1 MSVLVV
7 YLDVNEGGNR
17 DSSEESQYLV
27 GQEEVEELVSI
38 VGLEDPENSQVNC
51 LLEALKVTK
60 ELDHAGERAEVA
72 VVSGRSGAIVSETDR
87 SLARQLDLLL
97 EEVKPDSAV
106 LVIGSIEQER
116 LIPILES
123 RIRIDAVDRVI
134 VRQIHDL
141 ESKYYLAKRFLA
153 DDELRSTILVPMGVV
168 LTVLPILSYL
178 VDVRTTFAVITAIL
192 GIFLL
197 YKSLDIDDSIA
208 IIPEKI
214 RETLYSG
221 RVSVVTYVVAVGLIL
236 VGVFIGVVNTPISE
250 DVGGSVT
257 SLMGFIHYSIPW
269 VALGG
274 LVMSLGKALDSV
286 IRNKQVQTAHINL
299 IFGIISTAI
308 VIRGFSSYF
317 LQQQGAIGAIGLAKM
332 RMGGLIEIGPLVWTA
347 EEHLAIFVGLGIL
360 VSVVGIKI
368 APRIRKMQSKAK

>member
-7 YLDVNEGGNR
+7 CLDVNEGGNR
-17 DSSEESQYLV
+17 DDSEVSQYIV
-27 GQEEVEELVSI
+27 GQEEIEALVSI

-60 ELDHAGERAEVA
+60 ELEHIGEEVEVA
-72 VVSGRSGAIVSETDR
+72 VVSGRSGVIVSETDK
-87 SLARQLDLLL
+87 SLARQVDLLL
-97 EEVKPDSAV
+97 EEVKPDSAI

-168 LTVLPILSYL
+168 LTILPILSYL

-192 GIFLL
+192 GVFVL
-197 YKSLDIDDSIA
+197 YKALDIDDDIA
-208 IIPEKI
+208 IVPTKI

-236 VGVFIGVVNTPISE
+236 IGVFIGVVNMPISE
-250 DVGGSVT
+250 NVGGSVT
-257 SLMGFIHYSIPW
+257 SLMGFVHYSIPW
-269 VALGG
+269 IALGG
-274 LVMSLGKALDSV
+274 LVMGLGKTLDRV
-286 IRNKQVQTAHINL
+286 IRNKQVQTAHVNL
-299 IFGIISTAI
+299 IFGIISTA
-308 VIRGFSSYF
+308 VVVRGFSSYF
-317 LQQQGAIGAIGLAKM
+317 LQQQNVIGASGLEKI
-332 RMGGLIEIGPLVWTA
+332 RIGGLIEIGPLVWTA
-347 EEHLAIFVGLGIL
+347 EGHLAIFVGLGIL
-360 VSVVGIKI
+360 VSIVGIKV

>member
-7 YLDVNEGGNR
+7 CVDVNDGGNR
-17 DSSEESQYLV
+17 DGSGEAQYIV
-27 GQEEVEELVSI
+27 GQEEIESLVYI

-60 ELDHAGERAEVA
+60 ELENAGEKVEVA
-72 VVSGRSGAIVSETDR
+72 IVSGRAGAMVSDSSK
-87 SLARQLDLLL
+87 SLARQLDLLI
-97 EEVKPDSAV
+97 EEIKPDSAI
-106 LVIGSIEQER
+106 LVIGSIEEER

-141 ESKYYLAKRFLA
+141 ESRYYLAKRFLA

-168 LTVLPILSYL
+168 LTILPILSYL
-178 VDVRTTFAVITAIL
+178 VDIRTTFVVITTVLGVFVVYKALDIEDNIAIL
-192 GIFLL
+192 PT
-197 YKSLDIDDSIA
+197 KV
-208 IIPEKI
+208 

-236 VGVFIGVVNTPISE
+236 VGIFIGVVNMPTSG
-250 DVGGSVT
+250 DGGKSLT
-257 SLMGFIHYSIPW
+257 SLMGFVHYGIPW

-274 LVMSLGKALDSV
+274 VVMSLGKALDRI
-286 IRNKQVQTAHINL
+286 IRSRQVKTAHINL
-299 IFGIISTAI
+299 IFGIISTAV

-317 LQQQGAIGAIGLAKM
+317 LQQQNVIGAFGLGKIRIA
-332 RMGGLIEIGPLVWTA
+332 GLVEIGPLIWTA
-347 EEHLAIFVGLGIL
+347 EEHLAILVGLGIL
-360 VSVVGIKI
+360 VSVVGIKV
-368 APRIRKMQSKAK
+368 APRIRKMQNKAK

>member
-7 YLDVNEGGNR
+7 CLDVNEGGNR
-17 DSSEESQYLV
+17 DSSEDSRYVV
-27 GQEEVEELVSI
+27 GQGEIEELVSI
-38 VGLEDPENSQVNC
+38 VGLEDPENSHVNC

-60 ELDHAGERAEVA
+60 ELEQAGEKVEVA
-72 VVSGRSGAIVSETDR
+72 VVSGRSGVILSETDN

-97 EEVKPDSAV
+97 EEVKPDSAI

-168 LTVLPILSYL
+168 LTILPILSYL
-178 VDVRTTFAVITAIL
+178 VDIRTTFAIITAII
-192 GIFLL
+192 GVFVL
-197 YKSLDIDDSIA
+197 YKALDIDESIA
-208 IIPEKI
+208 IIPTKI
-214 RETLYSG
+214 REMLYSG
-221 RVSVVTYVVAVGLIL
+221 RVSVVTYVVGVGLIL
-236 VGVFIGVVNTPISE
+236 VGVFIGLVNMPTSE

-257 SLMGFIHYSIPW
+257 SLMGFIHNSIPW

-274 LVMSLGKALDSV
+274 LVMSLGKTLDRV

-317 LQQQGAIGAIGLAKM
+317 LQQQGVIGAIGLAKTKIA
-332 RMGGLIEIGPLVWTA
+332 GLIEIGPLVWTA

-360 VSVVGIKI
+360 VSVVGIKM

>member
-1 MSVLVV
+1 MSGLVV

-60 ELDHAGERAEVA
+60 ELEHAGERAEVA

>member
-60 ELDHAGERAEVA
+60 ELEHAGERAEVA

-168 LTVLPILSYL
+168 LTILPILSYL

-192 GIFLL
+192 GVFVL
-197 YKSLDIDDSIA
+197 Y
-208 IIPEKI
+208 
-214 RETLYSG
+214 
-221 RVSVVTYVVAVGLIL
+221 
-236 VGVFIGVVNTPISE
+236 
-250 DVGGSVT
+250 
-257 SLMGFIHYSIPW
+257 
-269 VALGG
+269 
-274 LVMSLGKALDSV
+274 KALDIEDDIYVVS
-286 IRNKQVQTAHINL
+286 NL
-299 IFGIISTAI
+299 I
-308 VIRGFSSYF
+308 RLFSKTVSSLTSGRLF
-317 LQQQGAIGAIGLAKM
+317 FFCVTGAGHS
-332 RMGGLIEIGPLVWTA
+332 PS
-347 EEHLAIFVGLGIL
+347 IF
-360 VSVVGIKI
+360 SVRTITNL
-368 APRIRKMQSKAK
+368 P

>member
-7 YLDVNEGGNR
+7 CLDVNEGGNR
-17 DSSEESQYLV
+17 DSSEDSRYVV
-27 GQEEVEELVSI
+27 GQGEIEELVSI
-38 VGLEDPENSQVNC
+38 VGLEDPENSHVNC

-60 ELDHAGERAEVA
+60 ELEQAGEKVEVA
-72 VVSGRSGAIVSETDR
+72 VVSGRSGVILSETDN

-97 EEVKPDSAV
+97 EEVKPDSAI

-168 LTVLPILSYL
+168 LTILPILSYL
-178 VDVRTTFAVITAIL
+178 VDIRTTFAIITAII
-192 GIFLL
+192 GVFVL
-197 YKSLDIDDSIA
+197 YKALDIDESIA
-208 IIPEKI
+208 IIPTKI
-214 RETLYSG
+214 REMLYSG
-221 RVSVVTYVVAVGLIL
+221 RVSVVTYVVGVGLIL
-236 VGVFIGVVNTPISE
+236 VGVFIGLVNMPTSE

-257 SLMGFIHYSIPW
+257 SLMGFIHNSIPW

-317 LQQQGAIGAIGLAKM
+317 LQQQGVIGAIGLAKTKIA
-332 RMGGLIEIGPLVWTA
+332 GLIEIGPLVWTA

-360 VSVVGIKI
+360 VSVVGIKM

>member
-7 YLDVNEGGNR
+7 CVDVSDGGNR
-17 DSSEESQYLV
+17 DGSGEAQYIV
-27 GQEEVEELVSI
+27 GQEEIESLVYI

-60 ELDHAGERAEVA
+60 ELENAGEEVEVA
-72 VVSGRSGAIVSETDR
+72 IVSGRAGAMISDSSK
-87 SLARQLDLLL
+87 SLARQLDLLID
-97 EEVKPDSAV
+97 EVKPDSAI
-106 LVIGSIEQER
+106 LVIGSIEEER

-141 ESKYYLAKRFLA
+141 ESRYYLAKRFLA
-153 DDELRSTILVPMGVV
+153 DDELRSTVLVPMGVV
-168 LTVLPILSYL
+168 LTILPILSYL
-178 VDVRTTFAVITAIL
+178 VDIRTTFVVITTIL
-192 GIFLL
+192 GVFVL
-197 YKSLDIDDSIA
+197 YKALDIDDHIA
-208 IIPEKI
+208 ILPTRI

-236 VGVFIGVVNTPISE
+236 VGIFIGVVNMPTSG
-250 DVGGSVT
+250 DGGKSLT
-257 SLMGFIHYSIPW
+257 SLMGFVHYGILW

-274 LVMSLGKALDSV
+274 VVMSLGKALDRI
-286 IRNKQVQTAHINL
+286 IRNRQVQTAHINL
-299 IFGIISTAI
+299 IFGIISTAV

-317 LQQQGAIGAIGLAKM
+317 LQQQNIIGAFGLAKI
-332 RMGGLIEIGPLVWTA
+332 RIAGLIEIGPLIWTA

-360 VSVVGIKI
+360 VSVIGIKV
-368 APRIRKMQSKAK
+368 APRIRKIQSKAK